1 LVAGMKPY
9 YSKEQ
14 MLGKHIVVISNLE
27 HAEIR
32 GQKSQGML
40 LAAEINGVVRA
51 LEAPNSTPGDQVFIE
66 GLKIGQGIIKLDDF
80 KKIKLTTKDKKV
92 IYNSEF
98 LKTSKEE
105 IEVDIEDNA
114 MIR

>member
-1 LVAGMKPY
+1 MKPY
-9 YSKEQ
+9 YSKDQ
-14 MLGKHIVVISNLE
+14 MLGKHIVIISNLQ

-40 LAAEINGVVRA
+40 LAAEVSGIVRA
-51 LEAPNSTPGDQVFIE
+51 LEAPNSSPGDQVFIE
-66 GLKIGQGIIKLDDF
+66 GLKIGKEIIPLDDF

-92 IYNSEF
+92 IYNTKF

-105 IEVDIEDNA
+105 VNVDIEDNA
-114 MIR
+114 TIR